1 MVILIKFLLIIALI
15 AISYQDFKE
24 RQVYLGLLVL
34 TGISMGFLYF
44 SNSDPTVY
52 FWNIVLNITIVL
64 FIYTLLF
71 FYSLW
76 KLKLTIS
83 QTFGL
88 GDLLFFIVLAI
99 GFSTGTFLVLFTFS
113 LIFSLVFYITIRSKL
128 KIKTVP
134 LAGMQ
139 ALFIGL
145 VYTANWIFQLTN
157 LYAL

>member
-1 MVILIKFLLIIALI
+1 MLILIKFLLIIALI

-52 FWNIVLNITIVL
+52 FWNIVLNITVVL

-83 QTFGL
+83 HTLGL

-113 LIFSLVFYITIRSKL
+113 LIFSLVFFLSIRSKL

-134 LAGMQ
+134 LAGLQ

-145 VYTANWIFQLTN
+145 VYTTNWMFQLTN